1 MPSSNTDFA
10 RITEL
15 LGRTPQGNFEVIV
28 RTQQG
33 DPVVLRN
40 APFLPDGTPMP
51 TLYWLCGAS
60 ETVQIGRL
68 EATGAVNRVEAEL
81 DAQEIASS
89 HARYAAERNALIPDN
104 HEGPKPFGGVGGTR
118 TGVKCLH
125 AHFGYWLAGGQDPVG
140 QWVAD
145 KIGAQRSDYLIT
157 RQFTVSSTATTAAR
171 LTEPV
176 AAIDIGTNS
185 TNLLIVSPDGDE
197 LAREV
202 HVTRIGD
209 GVADTKLLSEVAIA
223 RTLAQI
229 EIYKSLIDRHEVTK
243 IRVVATEAC
252 RLATNCAQFFGAV
265 KGLLGVEPELL
276 SGVEEGT
283 LAYRGALS
291 GWAPTDE
298 PTFVFDIGGGST
310 EFMVGTKAL
319 TSVVSIPVGAVVV
332 TEKEFHRDPPRP
344 EELTNAIGLVTDFL
358 DEIVRDYPDL
368 SGATRVVGV
377 AGTVVT
383 VGAVELGQKT
393 FDANS
398 LHGMTLTRGAAED
411 VFRTLAT
418 EPLRDR
424 LHNPG
429 LPPDRA
435 DIIVGGC
442 CVLVAIM
449 RKLRLDSITVSTR
462 NILDGIVAE
471 LLETTAT

>member
-1 MPSSNTDFA
+1 
-10 RITEL
+10 
-15 LGRTPQGNFEVIV
+15 V

-40 APFLPDGTPMP
+40 SPLLPDGTPMP
-51 TLYWLCGAS
+51 TLYWLCGAN
-60 ETVQIGRL
+60 ETVQVGRL

-81 DAQEIASS
+81 SATEIAAS
-89 HARYAAERNALIPDN
+89 HARYAAERDALIPAN
-104 HEGPKPFGGVGGTR
+104 HTGPKPFGGVGGTR
-118 TGVKCLH
+118 IGVKCLH

-157 RQFTVSSTATTAAR
+157 PPRLIKVPRFTK
-171 LTEPV
+171 PV

-197 LAREV
+197 LVREV
-202 HVTRIGD
+202 HVTRIGE
-209 GVADTKLLSEVAIA
+209 GVTDTRLLSDVAIA
-223 RTLAQI
+223 RTLARL
-229 EIYKSLIDRHEVTK
+229 EIYRSLIEQHGAAK

-252 RLATNCAQFFGAV
+252 RLATNCGQFFGAV
-265 KGLLGVEPELL
+265 KDLLGVTPELL
-276 SGVEEGT
+276 SGDDEGRA
-283 LAYRGALS
+283 AYRGALG
-291 GWAPTDE
+291 GWSPTDE

-310 EFMVGTKAL
+310 EFMVGTTVL
-319 TSVVSIPVGAVVV
+319 RNVVSIPVGAVVI

-358 DEIVRDYPDL
+358 DDIVRDYPDL
-368 SGATRVVGV
+368 SSATRVIGV
-377 AGTVVT
+377 AGTIVT
-383 VGAVELGQKT
+383 VAAVELGLKT
-393 FDANS
+393 FDAS
-398 LHGMTLTRGAAED
+398 LLHGMTLTRSAAED

-418 EPLRDR
+418 EPLADR

-471 LLETTAT
+471 LLETEAT

>member
-1 MPSSNTDFA
+1 M
-10 RITEL
+10 
-15 LGRTPQGNFEVIV
+15 RTKH
-28 RTQQG
+28 G

-40 APFLPDGTPMP
+40 SPLLPDGTPMP

-60 ETVQIGRL
+60 ETVQVGRL
-68 EATGAVNRVEAEL
+68 EATGAINRVEAEL
-81 DAQEIASS
+81 DGHEIAAS
-89 HARYAAERNALIPDN
+89 HARYAVEREALIPAD
-104 HEGPKPFGGVGGTR
+104 HSGPKPFGGVGGTR
-118 TGVKCLH
+118 IGVKCLH

-145 KIGAQRSDYLIT
+145 KLGAQRGDYQIMQQIT
-157 RQFTVSSTATTAAR
+157 PAFTK
-171 LTEPV
+171 PV

-202 HVTRIGD
+202 SVTRIGE
-209 GVADTKLLSEVAIA
+209 GVAETKTLSDAAVA
-223 RTLAQI
+223 RTLARL
-229 EIYKSLIDRHEVTK
+229 EIYKSLIEQHGAAK

-252 RLATNCAQFFGAV
+252 RLATNCDQFFAAV
-265 KGLLGVEPELL
+265 KDLLGVTPELL
-276 SGVEEGT
+276 TGADEGR
-283 LAYRGALS
+283 LAYRGALG

-310 EFMVGTKAL
+310 EFMVGTTVL

-332 TEKEFHRDPPRP
+332 TENEFHRDPPRP

-358 DEIVRDYPDL
+358 DDIVRDYPDL
-368 SGATRVVGV
+368 SSATRVIGV
-377 AGTVVT
+377 AGTIVT
-383 VGAVELGQKT
+383 VAAVELGLKT
-393 FDANS
+393 FDAS
-398 LHGMTLTRGAAED
+398 RLHGMTLTRSAAED

-471 LLETTAT
+471 LLETQAT

>member
-1 MPSSNTDFA
+1 M
-10 RITEL
+10 
-15 LGRTPQGNFEVIV
+15 RTKH
-28 RTQQG
+28 G

-40 APFLPDGTPMP
+40 SPLLPDGTPMP

-60 ETVQIGRL
+60 ETVQVGRL
-68 EATGAVNRVEAEL
+68 EATGAINRVEAEL
-81 DAQEIASS
+81 DAHEIAAS
-89 HARYAAERNALIPDN
+89 HARYAVERDALIPAD
-104 HEGPKPFGGVGGTR
+104 HSGPKPFGGVGGTR
-118 TGVKCLH
+118 IGVKCLH

-145 KIGAQRSDYLIT
+145 KLGAQRGDYQVMQQIAHQIT
-157 RQFTVSSTATTAAR
+157 PALAK
-171 LTEPV
+171 PV

-202 HVTRIGD
+202 YVTRIGE
-209 GVADTKLLSEVAIA
+209 GVAETKTLSDAAVT
-223 RTLAQI
+223 RTLARL
-229 EIYKSLIDRHEVTK
+229 EIYRSLIKQHGAAK

-252 RLATNCAQFFGAV
+252 RLATNCDQFFGAV
-265 KGLLGVEPELL
+265 KDLLGVTPELL
-276 SGVEEGT
+276 SGADEGR
-283 LAYRGALS
+283 LAYRGALG

-310 EFMVGTKAL
+310 EFMVGTTVL

-332 TEKEFHRDPPRP
+332 TENEFHRDPPRP

-358 DEIVRDYPDL
+358 DDIVRDYPDL
-368 SGATRVVGV
+368 SSATRIIGV
-377 AGTVVT
+377 AGTIVT
-383 VGAVELGQKT
+383 VAAVELGLKT
-393 FDANS
+393 FDAS
-398 LHGMTLTRGAAED
+398 RLHGMTLTRSAAED

-471 LLETTAT
+471 LLETQAT

>member
-1 MPSSNTDFA
+1 M
-10 RITEL
+10 
-15 LGRTPQGNFEVIV
+15 

-40 APFLPDGTPMP
+40 SPLLSDGTPMP

-60 ETVQIGRL
+60 ETVQVGRL

-81 DAQEIASS
+81 SAAEIAAS
-89 HARYAAERNALIPDN
+89 HARYAAERDALIPTN
-104 HEGPKPFGGVGGTR
+104 HTGPKPFGGVGGTR
-118 TGVKCLH
+118 IGVKCLH

-140 QWVAD
+140 EWVAD
-145 KIGAQRSDYLIT
+145 KIGAQRSNYLIT
-157 RQFTVSSTATTAAR
+157 PQINQHITPPRFTK
-171 LTEPV
+171 PV

-185 TNLLIVSPDGDE
+185 TNLLIASPDGAE

-202 HVTRIGD
+202 HVTRIGE
-209 GVADTKLLSEVAIA
+209 GVADTRLLSDAAIA
-223 RTLAQI
+223 RTLARL
-229 EIYKSLIDRHEVTK
+229 EIYKLLIEQHGTAK

-252 RLATNCAQFFGAV
+252 RLATNCDQFFGAV
-265 KGLLGVEPELL
+265 NDLLGVVPELL
-276 SGVEEGT
+276 SGTDEGI
-283 LAYRGALS
+283 LAYRGALR
-291 GWAPTDE
+291 GWAPSDE
-298 PTFVFDIGGGST
+298 PTLVFDIGGGST
-310 EFMVGTKAL
+310 EFMVGTTVL
-319 TSVVSIPVGAVVV
+319 RNVVSIPVGAIVV

-358 DEIVRDYPDL
+358 DDIVRDYPDI
-368 SGATRVVGV
+368 SSVTRVIGV
-377 AGTVVT
+377 AGTIVT
-383 VGAVELGQKT
+383 VAAVELGLKT
-393 FDANS
+393 FDATR
-398 LHGMTLTRGAAED
+398 LHGMPLTRSAVED
-411 VFRTLAT
+411 VFRTMAT
-418 EPLRDR
+418 EPLADR

-471 LLETTAT
+471 LLEAEAT

>member
-1 MPSSNTDFA
+1 M
-10 RITEL
+10 
-15 LGRTPQGNFEVIV
+15 

-40 APFLPDGTPMP
+40 SPLLSDGTPMP

-60 ETVQIGRL
+60 ETVQVGRL

-81 DAQEIASS
+81 GAAEIAVS
-89 HARYAAERNALIPDN
+89 HARYAAERDALIPAN
-104 HEGPKPFGGVGGTR
+104 HTGPKPFGGVGGTR
-118 TGVKCLH
+118 VGVKCLH
-125 AHFGYWLAGGQDPVG
+125 AHFGFWLAGGQDPVG

-145 KIGAQRSDYLIT
+145 KIGAQRSDYQIT
-157 RQFTVSSTATTAAR
+157 QQINQQITPPRFTK
-171 LTEPV
+171 PV

-202 HVTRIGD
+202 HVTRIGE
-209 GVADTKLLSEVAIA
+209 GVAETRLLSDAAIA
-223 RTLAQI
+223 RTLARL
-229 EIYKSLIDRHEVTK
+229 EIYKWLIEQHGAAK

-252 RLATNCAQFFGAV
+252 RLATNCDQFFGAV
-265 KGLLGVEPELL
+265 KDLLGVTPELL
-276 SGVEEGT
+276 SGPDEGI
-283 LAYRGALS
+283 LAYRGALG

-310 EFMVGTKAL
+310 EFMVGTTVL
-319 TSVVSIPVGAVVV
+319 RNVVSIPVGAVVV

-358 DEIVRDYPDL
+358 DDIVRDCPDL
-368 SGATRVVGV
+368 SSATRVIGV
-377 AGTVVT
+377 AGTIVT
-383 VGAVELGQKT
+383 VAAVELGLKT
-393 FDANS
+393 FDATS
-398 LHGMTLTRGAAED
+398 LHGMTLTRSAVED

-429 LPPDRA
+429 LPLDRA

-449 RKLRLDSITVSTR
+449 RKLRLDSITVSTH

-471 LLETTAT
+471 LLETEAT

>member
-1 MPSSNTDFA
+1 
-10 RITEL
+10 
-15 LGRTPQGNFEVIV
+15 VV
-28 RTQQG
+28 RTKHG

-40 APFLPDGTPMP
+40 SPLLPDGTPMP

-60 ETVQIGRL
+60 ETVQVGRL
-68 EATGAVNRVEAEL
+68 EATGAINRVEAEL
-81 DAQEIASS
+81 DAHEIAAS
-89 HARYAAERNALIPDN
+89 HARYAVERDALIPAD
-104 HEGPKPFGGVGGTR
+104 HSGPKPFGGVGGTR
-118 TGVKCLH
+118 IGVKCLH

-145 KIGAQRSDYLIT
+145 KLGAQRGDYQVMQQIAHQIT
-157 RQFTVSSTATTAAR
+157 PALAK
-171 LTEPV
+171 PV

-202 HVTRIGD
+202 YVTRIGE
-209 GVADTKLLSEVAIA
+209 GVAETKTLSDAAVT
-223 RTLAQI
+223 RTLARL
-229 EIYKSLIDRHEVTK
+229 EIYRSLIKQHGAAK

-252 RLATNCAQFFGAV
+252 RLATNCDQFFGAV
-265 KGLLGVEPELL
+265 KDLLGVTPELL
-276 SGVEEGT
+276 SGADEGR
-283 LAYRGALS
+283 LAYRGALG

-310 EFMVGTKAL
+310 EFMVGTTVL

-332 TEKEFHRDPPRP
+332 TENEFHRDPPRP

-358 DEIVRDYPDL
+358 DDIVRDYPDL
-368 SGATRVVGV
+368 SSATRIIGV
-377 AGTVVT
+377 AGTIVT
-383 VGAVELGQKT
+383 VAAVELGLKT
-393 FDANS
+393 FDAS
-398 LHGMTLTRGAAED
+398 RLHGMTLTRSAAED

-471 LLETTAT
+471 LLETQAT

>member
-1 MPSSNTDFA
+1 M
-10 RITEL
+10 
-15 LGRTPQGNFEVIV
+15 RT
-28 RTQQG
+28 RLG

-40 APFLPDGTPMP
+40 SPLLPNGTPMP
-51 TLYWLCGAS
+51 TLYWLCGAR
-60 ETVQIGRL
+60 ETVQVGRL
-68 EATGAVNRVEAEL
+68 EAAGGVNQVEAEL
-81 DAQEIASS
+81 GAQEIAAS
-89 HARYAAERNALIPDN
+89 HARYAAERDTLIPAN
-104 HEGPKPFGGVGGTR
+104 HSGPRPFGGVGGTR
-118 TGVKCLH
+118 IGVKCLH

-145 KIGAQRSDYLIT
+145 KLGARRIDYEIT
-157 RQFTVSSTATTAAR
+157 QQISPKFIPGLAKS
-171 LTEPV
+171 V

-185 TNLLIVSPDGDE
+185 TNLLIVSPKGDE

-202 HVTRIGD
+202 HVTRIGE
-209 GVADTKLLSEVAIA
+209 GVTDTGTLSDAAIA
-223 RTLAQI
+223 RTLARLK
-229 EIYKSLIDRHEVTK
+229 IYSSLIDQHGAAR

-252 RLATNCAQFFGAV
+252 RLATNRDQFFAAV
-265 KGLLGVEPELL
+265 KDLLGVRPELL
-276 SGVEEGT
+276 SGADEGI
-283 LAYRGALS
+283 LAYRGALG

-310 EFMVGTKAL
+310 EFMVGTTVP
-319 TSVVSIPVGAVVV
+319 TSVISIPVGAVVV
-332 TEKEFHRDPPRP
+332 TENEFHRDPPRP

-358 DEIVRDYPDL
+358 DDIVRDYPDL
-368 SGATRVVGV
+368 SSATRVIGV
-377 AGTVVT
+377 AGTIVT
-383 VGAVELGQKT
+383 VAAVELGLKT
-393 FDANS
+393 FDAS
-398 LHGMTLTRGAAED
+398 RLHGMTLTRSAVED

-418 EPLRDR
+418 EPRLDR

-471 LLETTAT
+471 LLETQAT